1 MAVRAPDDGRN
12 GNTAPQGPAR
22 PLFAADP
29 VGTSAET
36 AERLR
41 THAPFREVDK
51 VAFALPFAFGQE
63 DRAPILTG
71 IATKAGP
78 GPGRQAAGWDRG
90 RPGTT
95 RCTVAHPVARPGRS
109 SRSLPPSLVPRRP

>member
-90 RPGTT
+90 RPGT
-95 RCTVAHPVARPGRS
+95 PGA
-109 SRSLPPSLVPRRP
+109 RSLTPSLVPRRP